1 MENKIS
7 FMDRVRFWF
16 FVKLGTSLW
25 EYTIFHADYWKRPY
39 GITFTS
45 TKDWL
50 KKVKE
55 DMADV
60 QDLDAA
66 ASQSEWYSSNQHLFL
81 TPTHSE

>member
-1 MENKIS
+1 MENKIP
-7 FMDRVRFWF
+7 FMDRLKFWLL
-16 FVKLGTSLW
+16 VKLGTSLW

-60 QDLDAA
+60 EDLDAA
-66 ASQSEWYSSNQHLFL
+66 SSQSE
-81 TPTHSE
+81 

>member
-1 MENKIS
+1 MKGRRKNCMEDKIS
-7 FMDRVRFWF
+7 LMDRLKFWL
-16 FVKLGTSLW
+16 FVKLGASMW

-55 DMADV
+55 DMVDV
-60 QDLDAA
+60 EDLDVAT
-66 ASQSEWYSSNQHLFL
+66 SQSK
-81 TPTHSE
+81 

>member
-1 MENKIS
+1 MEDKIS
-7 FMDRVRFWF
+7 LMDRLKFWL
-16 FVKLGTSLW
+16 FVKLGASMW

-55 DMADV
+55 DMVDV
-60 QDLDAA
+60 EDLDVAT
-66 ASQSEWYSSNQHLFL
+66 SQSK
-81 TPTHSE
+81 